1 MRLIKSGP
9 GLLKVQTFL
18 QYPLCNFGLVSRF
31 AKFGLVNL
39 VWFGCVLVGLV
50 RQVWFGRYGLD
61 GLVP

>member
-50 RQVWFGRYGLD
+50 VRFG
-61 GLVP
+61 